1 MTFLPPG
8 DKGYPHYLMNL
19 ARLAEVSYVF
29 LGHSKFKPVP
39 WFHVAKK
46 KSYKLKTTFLT
57 TFEANLGI

>member
-1 MTFLPPG
+1 LMTFLPPG

-19 ARLAEVSYVF
+19 ARLAEVSYVA

-46 KSYKLKTTFLT
+46 KSPEREKCKSTSGKPLF
-57 TFEANLGI
+57 